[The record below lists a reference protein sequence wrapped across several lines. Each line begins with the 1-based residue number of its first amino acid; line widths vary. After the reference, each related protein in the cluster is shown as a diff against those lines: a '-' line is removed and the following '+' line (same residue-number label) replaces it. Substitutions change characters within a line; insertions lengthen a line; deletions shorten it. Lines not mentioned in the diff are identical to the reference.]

1 MAEKKKV
8 CMICAKPSEL
18 TICEQCKSN
27 IQGEALDSKSKIEK
41 KVKVEP
47 EILRRKEHSE

>member
-27 IQGEALDSKSKIEK
+27 IQGEALDRKSKIEK
-41 KVKVEP
+41 KVNVEP
-47 EILRRKEHSE
+47 DILRKMTRSD